1 MREPKPN
8 GDARGAP
15 LPGPLVP
22 PEVDLRDFDGFM
34 LNVERLMV
42 RDYGAFNW
50 RGVQSRRQTL
60 VLRMEASSGRIIAK
74 GRKNPR
80 GVHRKHAALERGSRN
95 EGQ

>member
-34 LNVERLMV
+34 LNVERSQEMV
-42 RDYGAFNW
+42 A
-50 RGVQSRRQTL
+50 
-60 VLRMEASSGRIIAK
+60 
-74 GRKNPR
+74 
-80 GVHRKHAALERGSRN
+80 
-95 EGQ
+95 